1 MSNFFMCIL
10 MALIIIFGTIA
21 ILITIEYMKDLG
33 VVDLT
38 TALTFLLIIIAEILT
53 TCLGCGLIYH
63 YKEFIFII

>member
-1 MSNFFMCIL
+1 MSSFFIVIL

-21 ILITIEYMKDLG
+21 ILITMEYMKDLG

-38 TALTFLLIIIAEILT
+38 TALTFLLFIIAEILT

-63 YKEFIFII
+63 INEFI

>member
-1 MSNFFMCIL
+1 MSNFIIIIL
-10 MALIIIFGTIA
+10 MALIIIFGSIA

-38 TALTFLLIIIAEILT
+38 TALTFLLAIIAEILA

-63 YKEFIFII
+63 INEFI